1 MHDAFRLIDA
11 DGDMHITPTDLRD
24 IKTWAADDG
33 STDFLDKLIFQ
44 VEDMIRR
51 ADYNGDGDG
60 ERRAHACT
68 AVRTSH

>member
-44 VEDMIRR
+44 VYIICIYEYMHII
-51 ADYNGDGDG
+51 YM
-60 ERRAHACT
+60 
-68 AVRTSH
+68 